1 MASFTEGKRSAR
13 ARRSRSPSQV
23 RPPSR
28 KSRIIIHA
36 EEDIGGGDRM
46 VTGETDTL
54 TAMDIRMEMATQ
66 AIAAGV
72 VVEQSNF
79 HCTHDNDRY

>member
-1 MASFTEGKRSAR
+1 
-13 ARRSRSPSQV
+13 
-23 RPPSR
+23 
-28 KSRIIIHA
+28 
-36 EEDIGGGDRM
+36 M